1 MTKIEN
7 LKLILQRKTK
17 VNNSRYLDINIEE
30 VAREIGC
37 NVNDV
42 YLLLKQL
49 CISKDIKALAQHG
62 MGNDYY
68 LTVLERSTI
77 WSDWH

>member
-1 MTKIEN
+1 MAKIDN
-7 LKLILQRKTK
+7 LKTILQRKTT
-17 VNNSRYLDINIEE
+17 VDGRRNLDINLDEI
-30 VAREIGC
+30 AREIGC

>member
-1 MTKIEN
+1 MAKIDN
-7 LKLILQRKTK
+7 LKTILQKKTT
-17 VNNSRYLDINIEE
+17 VDGRRNLDINLDEI
-30 VAREIGC
+30 AREIGC